1 MSETQ
6 TQSVHNMNTS
16 SHVGVGQLYKIN
28 EDGRWEMYFDH
39 HMISGFGKCEQYFN
53 YKHIQHLSP
62 KGIVH
67 LKTLIGQWWAKTM
80 ENYYTSLVAKDLTKD
95 LACHIALE
103 AWDSCQIDQGKAL
116 YPSTYEQFGGR
127 AGAVAMIAQYYD
139 FSYPYDSIHWKVVG
153 IESGFGRQKETLVGE
168 NNQVIVY
175 YIGKPDLLTWED
187 GRLIPVDHKTK
198 DYIQS
203 NIVNNFKP
211 HAQTAGYLVAGQ
223 VIADKLNLGVTLDRV
238 IINVAAR
245 NEPSDAPRSG
255 KKKPRFLRIP
265 IEYSQSEL
273 REWRKQVVLKATR
286 LRHCIE
292 KNEWIFNDSQCH
304 VYSGCEFRPIDSR
317 PPESREIMKNA
328 HFNVVPAWSPY
339 DLED

>member
-1 MSETQ
+1 LSDNVLT
-6 TQSVHNMNTS
+6 
-16 SHVGVGQLYKIN
+16 GQLYKILP
-28 EDGRWEMYFDH
+28 DGRWEMFFDH
-39 HMISGFGKCEQYFN
+39 HQISGFGKCEQYFN
-53 YKHIQHLSP
+53 YKHIQHLNP

-80 ENYYTSLVAKDLTKD
+80 ENYYTSLVAGDLTQD

-103 AWDSCQIDQGKAL
+103 AWDSCKIDDGKAL
-116 YPSTYEQFGGR
+116 YPSTYEAFGGR

-168 NNQVIVY
+168 NEQVKVY

-265 IEYSQSEL
+265 VQYAQQEL
-273 REWRKQVVLKATR
+273 QEWRSQVVLKATR

-292 KNEWIFNDSQCH
+292 KNEWVMNDSQCH
-304 VYSGCEFRPIDSR
+304 VYSGCEFRSIDSR

-328 HFNVVPAWSPY
+328 HFNVVQAWTPY
-339 DLED
+339 DLEE